1 MMEGFL
7 RQIDKMEFSKDIHW
21 IIVPMVNVDGVELG
35 NNRTGTLGHDFNRNW
50 DIDECSKK

>member
-1 MMEGFL
+1 MEGFL